1 MQILLFWKIPFG
13 GCQKDR
19 SFGKAWYGP
28 STVSTYCK
36 EHMLRTE
43 GCKAHATWPM
53 RVSVVNKRYL
63 WRMSC
68 HLSDHRQNKCIQ
80 NSENTTC
87 RSLVQYCV
95 NIKDVWSKSIGC
107 LHVSSRF
114 TGSSVTSRVNILFT
128 GEQRKETF

>member
-1 MQILLFWKIPFG
+1 MYGVPG
-13 GCQKDR
+13 
-19 SFGKAWYGP
+19 SFEFAHGANRFYSRTNRGLQG
-28 STVSTYCK
+28 TC
-36 EHMLRTE
+36 HM
-43 GCKAHATWPM
+43 WPM

-68 HLSDHRQNKCIQ
+68 HLSGHRQNKCIQ

-114 TGSSVTSRVNILFT
+114 TTLLLVASRSLKNVGCVQSVHFLIFQNSLNFLFYY
-128 GEQRKETF
+128 EK